1 MKDINLRELSKG
13 FSLQNM
19 VYGSYN
25 NMTGEI
31 SQSFEN
37 GNTRKIFV
45 FDRRVQIIDRN
56 GKELYSSTLDINHPL
71 IVYTN
76 ICYEAKFLLKFHAKY
91 GYLRARRYIQ
101 EKKRILSKIEDIF
114 RVI

>member
-1 MKDINLRELSKG
+1 MDDIKLRELSKD

-19 VYGSYN
+19 VCATYN
-25 NMTGEI
+25 SMSGEI

-45 FDRRVQIIDRN
+45 FDRRAQIIDRN

-71 IVYTN
+71 IVCAN
-76 ICYEAKFLLKFHAKY
+76 ICYETKFLLKYHARY
-91 GYLRARRYIQ
+91 GYLQARRYIQ